1 MSRIAI
7 WHPIPT
13 GETRQSPYLGTM
25 PPDTATNN
33 ADARHDGWG
42 TLRRFL
48 PYLWPRD
55 NPALRARIIGAT
67 LLILAAKATTLALPY
82 AYKRAI
88 DAMSLPGT
96 TPGTAGGAYAVALA
110 FVLAY
115 ALGRFSGVAFD
126 NMRNIVFERVGQ
138 DATRALAE
146 DVFSRLHK
154 LSLRFHLARRTGEVT
169 KVIERGTK
177 SIDVMLYFLLF
188 NIAPTVIELAAVA
201 IIFYISFG
209 WPLVAATALAV
220 VLYAWTTRTITE
232 WRNALR
238 ESMNRLDGQAM
249 ARAVDSL
256 LNYET
261 VKYFAAEAREEA
273 RYAQATRAYADAAVK
288 SENSLGLLNI
298 AQALIVNL
306 LMAGAMAYTVWGW
319 AKGHLTV
326 GDVVFVNTYLTQLFR
341 PLDMLGM
348 VYRTIRQGLI
358 DMAAMFKLMDEPQEV
373 ADAPG
378 APALLVR
385 QPAVV
390 FDNVTFGYDPD
401 RTILHGLT
409 FEIPAGSKV
418 AIVGPSG
425 AGKSTIAR
433 LLFRFYDPQA
443 GRILIDGQDI
453 RLVTQKSLRAV
464 LGIVPQDS
472 VLFNDTI
479 GYNIAYGRDG
489 AMLPDVEAAARA
501 AALMPLIERLP
512 KGFETEVGERG
523 LKLSG
528 GEKQR
533 VAIART
539 LVKNPPIVLF
549 DEATSALDTRTE
561 QDILSTMRGL
571 AEQRTTI
578 SIAHRLSTIAD
589 SDRIFVLDQGR
600 LVESGGH
607 LELLRRDGLYAEMW
621 NRQAAEQ
628 GDLSEAAE

>member
-1 MSRIAI
+1 
-7 WHPIPT
+7 
-13 GETRQSPYLGTM
+13 M
-25 PPDTATNN
+25 PPETPTASK
-33 ADARHDGWG
+33 DARHDGWA
-42 TLRRFL
+42 TLKRFL
-48 PYLWPRD
+48 PYLWPAD
-55 NPALRARIIGAT
+55 NAT
-67 LLILAAKATTLALPY
+67 LRRRVMGAVVMVLLGKATTLALPF
-82 AYKRAI
+82 AYKKAV
-88 DAMSLPGT
+88 DAMTLP
-96 TPGTAGGAYAVALA
+96 AGAQPALTVAMA

-115 ALGRFSGVAFD
+115 ALGRFAGVLFD
-126 NMRNIVFERVGQ
+126 NLRNIVFERVGQ
-138 DATRALAE
+138 DATRHLAE
-146 DVFSRLHK
+146 NVFARLHK

-177 SIDVMLYFLLF
+177 SIDTMLYFLLF
-188 NIAPTVIELAAVA
+188 NIAPTVIELTAV
-201 IIFYISFG
+201 IVIFWLNFG
-209 WPLVAATALAV
+209 LGLVGATIFAV
-220 VLYAWTTRTITE
+220 IAYVYTTRTITE
-232 WRNALR
+232 WRTHLR
-238 ESMNRLDGQAM
+238 EKMNRLDGQAL

-261 VKYFAAEAREEA
+261 WKYFGAEKREEA
-273 RYAQATRAYADAAVK
+273 RYASAARAYADAAVK

-306 LMAGAMAYTVWGW
+306 LMAGAMAWTVWGW
-319 AKGHLTV
+319 SQGRLTV
-326 GDVVFVNTYLTQLFR
+326 GDLVFVNTYLTQLFR

-358 DMAAMFKLMDEPQEV
+358 DMAEMFRLIDTHIEV
-373 ADAPG
+373 ADAAN
-378 APALLVR
+378 APALIVNR
-385 QPAVV
+385 PSVT
-390 FDNVTFGYDPD
+390 FDNVVFGYDRD
-401 RTILHGLT
+401 REILHGLS
-409 FEIPAGSKV
+409 FEVPAGSRV

-433 LLFRFYDPQA
+433 LLFRFYDPWS

-453 RLVTQKSLRAV
+453 AGVTQASLRAA

-489 AMLPDVEAAARA
+489 ASMDEVDAAAKGA
-501 AALMPLIERLP
+501 AIADFIARLP
-512 KGFETEVGERG
+512 QGYDTEVGERG

-539 LVKNPPIVLF
+539 LVKNPPILLF

-561 QDILSTMRGL
+561 QDILSTMR
-571 AEQRTTI
+571 AVASHRTTI

-589 SDRIFVLDQGR
+589 SDTILVLDQGR
-600 LVESGGH
+600 LAEQGSH

-621 NRQAAEQ
+621 ARQASESAEV
-628 GDLSEAAE
+628 SEAAE